1 VLSTLRWLRS
11 YATQRTLEM
20 GEMTVQSQAT
30 VGSYAPWSMRLT
42 GAGLLAVTLS
52 IAILTVRPDGS
63 VVDWTDLPFFGGL
76 LTVDFRTSA

>member
-1 VLSTLRWLRS
+1 
-11 YATQRTLEM
+11 
-20 GEMTVQSQAT
+20 
-30 VGSYAPWSMRLT
+30 MRLT

-76 LTVDFRTSA
+76 LTVDFRTLGLGLCGVGERVE